1 MYDTSIIKSEFKIL
15 SKIMCK
21 HSSRVFNRSVYQVFH
36 LLVFIERQ
44 RRLDTLSNLI
54 LYLIKQ
60 YQLNDVH
67 LNMISKKSNNGHLPE

>member
-44 RRLDTLSNLI
+44 KRLDTLSNLI

-60 YQLNDVH
+60 YRR
-67 LNMISKKSNNGHLPE
+67 NGEHHSLSCMKAMCDHRLS